1 MKVWRRLATFG
12 PWFLFGASAATLVY
26 FFGAMF
32 TTLMAVVVF
41 LMLKLVADEGSFQT
55 LKLRGL
61 ENDKKNS
68 KDWVY
73 PSALHFVNPDLIKLP
88 ENFSQ
93 YYEKYVRNKT
103 PSEMSGVDCLRAM
116 DRHSTLKYI
125 LEIRKTG
132 NIDQEK
138 LFGLLTAN
146 TAYHGNRLPKWVV
159 RYNEFAE
166 RLFIDALH
174 GGGRVTLDQY
184 LTWCV
189 GWADE
194 IKFHYTAD
202 NEITRRG
209 LINKEWVYQL
219 KTVVDRAAR
228 WVSGNGNASAN
239 PSAYLDF
246 YQRVKSEP
254 DLCIFHG
261 FSNPDEIT
269 EEDYKTTMTIVFFET
284 LGYVPLSYLSFS
296 PVAQKAAGAINRL
309 RISE

>member
-12 PWFLFGASAATLVY
+12 PPFLLIASAATAAY
-26 FFGAMF
+26 FFGAVI
-32 TTLMAVVVF
+32 TTLAVMGVF
-41 LMLKLVADEGSFQT
+41 LMIKLVADEGRFGT
-55 LKLRGL
+55 LKLRAL
-61 ENDKKNS
+61 ENDKKS
-68 KDWVY
+68 SRDWIY
-73 PSALHFVNPDLIKLP
+73 PSALRFISPDVIKLP

-93 YYEKYVRNKT
+93 YYEKYVRNRIS
-103 PSEMSGVDCLRAM
+103 PEMNGVDCLRAM

-125 LEIRKTG
+125 LEIRKTN

-146 TAYHGNRLPKWVV
+146 TTYHGNRLPKWVV
-159 RYNEFAE
+159 RYNDFAE
-166 RLFIDALH
+166 QLFIDVLH

-184 LTWCV
+184 LIWCRE
-189 GWADE
+189 WADE
-194 IKFHYTAD
+194 IKTHYTAD
-202 NEITRRG
+202 SEITRRG

-228 WVSGNGNASAN
+228 WVSGDGNSSAN

-246 YQRVKSEP
+246 YQRVRSNP
-254 DLCIFHG
+254 DICIFHG
-261 FSNPDEIT
+261 FSNPSEIT

-296 PVAQKAAGAINRL
+296 PVAQKAASAINRL
-309 RISE
+309 RVSE